1 MCQTRSWT
9 QYSLLFSSNMVEVRV
24 FGALW
29 EHLEPRLEL
38 DLEGC
43 DISVADLLARLGI
56 DPSEVGIVTV
66 DRRQSGFDELVPVNC
81 RVCIFPLM
89 FGG

>member
-1 MCQTRSWT
+1 MI
-9 QYSLLFSSNMVEVRV
+9 EVRI

-29 EHLEPRLEL
+29 KHLAPRLEL
-38 DLEGC
+38 DLEGHEV
-43 DISVADLLARLGI
+43 SVADLIAHLDI

-66 DRRQSGFDELVPVNC
+66 DRRQSNLEDIVPASG
-81 RVCIFPLM
+81 RVCIFPPM

>member
-1 MCQTRSWT
+1 
-9 QYSLLFSSNMVEVRV
+9 MVEVRI

-29 EHLEPRLEL
+29 KHLAPRLEL
-38 DLEGC
+38 DLEGR
-43 DISVADLLARLGI
+43 DVRVADLIAHLDI

-66 DRRQSGFDELVPVNC
+66 DGRQSNLDEILPVDS
-81 RVCIFPLM
+81 RVCIFPPM

>member
-1 MCQTRSWT
+1 MIEIQI
-9 QYSLLFSSNMVEVRV
+9 

-29 EHLEPRLEL
+29 KHLASRLEL
-38 DLEGC
+38 DLEGR
-43 DISVADLLARLGI
+43 DVRVSDLIAHLDI

-66 DRRQSGFDELVPVNC
+66 DGRQSSLEEIVPTSS
-81 RVCIFPLM
+81 RVCIFPPM

>member
-1 MCQTRSWT
+1 
-9 QYSLLFSSNMVEVRV
+9 MVEVRI

-29 EHLEPRLEL
+29 KHLSPRLEL
-38 DLEGC
+38 DLE
-43 DISVADLLARLGI
+43 DREIRMADLIAHLDI

-66 DRRQSGFDELVPVNC
+66 DGRQSNLDGIVPVDS
-81 RVCIFPLM
+81 RVCIFPPM